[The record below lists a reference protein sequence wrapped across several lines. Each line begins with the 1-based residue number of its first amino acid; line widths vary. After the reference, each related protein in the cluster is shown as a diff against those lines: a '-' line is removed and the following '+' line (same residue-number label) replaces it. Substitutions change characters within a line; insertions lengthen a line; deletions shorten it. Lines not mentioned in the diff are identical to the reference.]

1 MTKPIEPGCLA
12 VVIGD
17 VPYTNNGKFVV
28 VGNFLGFPEDFSE
41 EDGPYWEVDTPLAVV
56 ACGDIVK
63 EYANVCAERC
73 LLRIDGEN
81 FEHERIADE
90 LEELD
95 SKSWK

>member
-1 MTKPIEPGCLA
+1 MMKPIEPGCLA

-17 VPYTNNGKFVV
+17 IPEINNGKLVV
-28 VGNFLGFPEDFSE
+28 VGNFIGAIEDFTE
-41 EDGPYWEVDTPLAVV
+41 EDGPYWEVDIPLAVV
-56 ACGDIVK
+56 AQGDIVSR
-63 EYANVCAERC
+63 YANVCAERC

-95 SKSWK
+95 KKTW